1 MAAETFWTAE
11 RVAELTAL
19 IAERVSYRAIA
30 DRLGCTKNAVSG
42 KAKRLG
48 IILPIDGPTPRT
60 LHDRMDAEH
69 ARMDAVLAECVAA
82 GAHRRGAR

>member
-1 MAAETFWTAE
+1 MAAKTFWTAE

-19 IAERVSYRAIA
+19 IAERVSYRVIA
-30 DRLGCTKNAVSG
+30 DHLGCTKNAIRG

-48 IILPIDGPTPRT
+48 ILPVDGPAPRT

-69 ARMDAVLAECVAA
+69 ARMNAVLAECVAA
-82 GAHRRGAR
+82 GAHRLGGR